1 MPHIKGVTKED
12 KVEWNAMK
20 VELTRACKAYDLA
33 MASYDGAAAG
43 AALAYYKELCDLL
56 WGAGTSVGA
65 VLAPANHDGCTM
77 CARGGL

>member
-1 MPHIKGVTKED
+1 MERDEGGADPGVQGVRPRE
-12 KVEWNAMK
+12 
-20 VELTRACKAYDLA
+20 
-33 MASYDGAAAG
+33 ASYDGAAAG